1 MLSTPISN
9 EQNLL
14 TVGHGATPQ
23 ADFEELLRTAGVK
36 SLVDV
41 RIAPGSRKYPHFG
54 RNHMEEWLPAAG
66 IAYRW
71 EQRLGGFRK
80 LPPDSPDTSLRSDS
94 FRAYAA
100 YMRTTGFTA
109 ALSQLLAD
117 ASAQK
122 TAIMCSE
129 TLWWRCHR
137 RLIADHCVLLDL
149 QPVSHLMPGAKLV
162 PHVPTAG
169 VRVHGAHLQYD
180 LPVDESVG

>member
-1 MLSTPISN
+1 
-9 EQNLL
+9 
-14 TVGHGATPQ
+14 
-23 ADFEELLRTAGVK
+23 
-36 SLVDV
+36 
-41 RIAPGSRKYPHFG
+41 
-54 RNHMEEWLPAAG
+54 MEEWLPAAG

-80 LPPDSPDTSLRSDS
+80 LPPDSPDTSLRNDS

-149 QPVSHLMPGAKLV
+149 QPVSHLMPAAKLV

-180 LPVDESVG
+180 LPVDAPVG